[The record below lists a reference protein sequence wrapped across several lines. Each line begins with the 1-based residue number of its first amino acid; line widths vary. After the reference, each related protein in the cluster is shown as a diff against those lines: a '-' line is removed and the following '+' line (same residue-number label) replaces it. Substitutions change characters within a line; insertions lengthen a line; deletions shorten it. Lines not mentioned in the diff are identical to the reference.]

1 MDLRW
6 EAKMGVLCEVEE
18 LGCDG
23 AAEEGGQEERG
34 GWTGE
39 PPPLMQKGYQMDR
52 FCIQWLDERA
62 SHWFSYGI
70 RHTNVSA

>member
-39 PPPLMQKGYQMDR
+39 PPPPYAKRLPNGP
-52 FCIQWLDERA
+52 FLHPVA
-62 SHWFSYGI
+62 G
-70 RHTNVSA
+70 